1 MNIFEIV
8 YEDATKNG
16 IEQGVEKNKIEVAVK
31 LIARGDSIE
40 DVADISGLSI
50 DKVRELTES
59 NAS

>member
-1 MNIFEIV
+1 MNIFEKV

-16 IEQGVEKNKIEVAVK
+16 EQGVEKNKIEVAVK

-40 DVADISGLSI
+40 DVAEISGLSI

-59 NAS
+59 KAS